1 MSKRSREATIRNAF
15 NMPAV
20 EQSTQAAEH
29 QSAIIHENA
38 LSFADRM
45 GDYLLMSIN
54 KPHDYPML
62 MTALRQIRIRN
73 AALAEQ

>member
-1 MSKRSREATIRNAF
+1 MSKRSRQQTISKAF
-15 NMPAV
+15 NIAAV

-38 LSFADRM
+38 SDFAERM
-45 GDYLLMSIN
+45 SDYLLMSMN
-54 KPHDYPML
+54 DNDYPML

>member
-1 MSKRSREATIRNAF
+1 MSKRSRQQTISKAF

-38 LSFADRM
+38 SDFAERM
-45 GDYLLMSIN
+45 GDYLLMSMN
-54 KPHDYPML
+54 DNDYPML

>member
-15 NMPAV
+15 NIAAV

-38 LSFADRM
+38 SDFAERM
-45 GDYLLMSIN
+45 GDYLLASLN
-54 KPHDYPML
+54 NDDYPML